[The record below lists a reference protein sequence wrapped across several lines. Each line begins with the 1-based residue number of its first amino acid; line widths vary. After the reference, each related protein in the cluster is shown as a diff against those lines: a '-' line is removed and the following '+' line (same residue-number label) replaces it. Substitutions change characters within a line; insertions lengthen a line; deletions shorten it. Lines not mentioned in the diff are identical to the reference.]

1 MSEAL
6 TATSVLFPASYSTC
20 TVVSL
25 MIVVKSGSIK
35 VHVSLDIDNL
45 VYIWCQYPESLLLN
59 QAGHPYLL
67 PAQFF
72 SRFFHTF
79 VCKAQGHILSNHPN
93 TSTATLRPSTSLLAW
108 LSISMNAEADA
119 LARGAVATDPPP

>member
-1 MSEAL
+1 MPGVL
-6 TATSVLFPASYSTC
+6 TATTVLFHVSYLTC
-20 TVVSL
+20 TVVGL
-25 MIVVKSGSIK
+25 MIVTKSDNIK

-72 SRFFHTF
+72 SGFFHTF
-79 VCKAQGHILSNHPN
+79 VCKAQGHIL
-93 TSTATLRPSTSLLAW
+93 
-108 LSISMNAEADA
+108 
-119 LARGAVATDPPP
+119 